1 MSLKDRLLELE
12 KCLNKLEEALKAPKN
27 DISRDSAIKRFELC
41 FELCWKVLK
50 DFLNEEGIFCRS
62 PKSCIK
68 EAFSMGLLKDQKE
81 WLFIL
86 EDRNLSVHTY
96 EEALAEEIYNRLKN
110 HHEAMSEL
118 KDIIKSSINKPYF

>member
-1 MSLKDRLLELE
+1 MSLRDRFLEYE
-12 KCLNKLEEALKAPKN
+12 TCLKRLEEALKAPKS

-62 PKSCIK
+62 PRSCLK
-68 EAFSMGLLKDQKE
+68 EAFSMGLLKDEKE
-81 WLFIL
+81 WLLIL

-96 EEALAEEIYNRLKN
+96 EEALAEEIYSRLES
-110 HHEAMSEL
+110 HLEAMREL
-118 KDIIKSSINKPYF
+118 KDRIGEYIK